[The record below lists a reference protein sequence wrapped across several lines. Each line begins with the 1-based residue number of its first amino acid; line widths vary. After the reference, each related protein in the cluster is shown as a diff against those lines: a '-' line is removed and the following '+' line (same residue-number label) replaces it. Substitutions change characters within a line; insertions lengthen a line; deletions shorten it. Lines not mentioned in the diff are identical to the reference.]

1 MILKPKYF
9 IVLLIVPFMAQGAE
23 WPQRIEVYV
32 DGPTPISGIDTAR
45 SKGVQVDVLDVAP
58 AESFERQLN
67 RNLPKNRSKAAYV
80 ARNRINRLTSDRK
93 AGALLAI
100 TVRESARR
108 FGIAG
113 YPSIVIDGQTII
125 LEESDIRRAVRQWR
139 GLKKQ

>member
-1 MILKPKYF
+1 MMKPKYF
-9 IVLLIVPFMAQGAE
+9 IVLLIVPFLAQGAD

-32 DGPTPISGIDTAR
+32 DGATPISGIHTAR

-67 RNLPKNRSKAAYV
+67 RNLPKDQAKATYV

-108 FGIAG
+108 FGIAS
-113 YPSIVIDGQTII
+113 YPSIVIDGQMII
-125 LEESDIRRAVRQWR
+125 PEETDLRRAVRRWR
-139 GLKKQ
+139 GLK

>member
-1 MILKPKYF
+1 MMKSKHF
-9 IVLLIVPFMAQGAE
+9 IVLLIVPFIAQGAE

-32 DGPTPISGIDTAR
+32 NGPTAISGIHTAR

-58 AESFERQLN
+58 AESFEHQLN
-67 RNLPKNRSKAAYV
+67 RNLPKNQAKATYV
-80 ARNRINRLTSDRK
+80 ARNRINRLTSERK

-108 FGIAG
+108 FGIAR

-125 LEESDIRRAVRQWR
+125 PEETDLRRAVRIWR
-139 GLKKQ
+139 GLK